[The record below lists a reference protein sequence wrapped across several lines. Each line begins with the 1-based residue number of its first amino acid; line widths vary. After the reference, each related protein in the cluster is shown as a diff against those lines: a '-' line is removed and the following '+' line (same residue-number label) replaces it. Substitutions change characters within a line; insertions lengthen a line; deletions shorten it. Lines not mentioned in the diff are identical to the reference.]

1 MKNAKTA
8 LLALLIVTSPFIR
21 AEQPKEAEAA
31 AEVVNA
37 VSDVAKSTGAIELIK
52 AHSAK
57 IAGGLVSVV
66 AVAAVAY
73 FGVKTFNDKQAAKNN

>member
-21 AEQPKEAEAA
+21 ADQPKEAVE
-31 AEVVNA
+31 A
-37 VSDVAKSTGAIELIK
+37 VSNAAKSTGAIELIK

-73 FGVKTFNDKQAAKNN
+73 FGVKTYNDKQAAKNN